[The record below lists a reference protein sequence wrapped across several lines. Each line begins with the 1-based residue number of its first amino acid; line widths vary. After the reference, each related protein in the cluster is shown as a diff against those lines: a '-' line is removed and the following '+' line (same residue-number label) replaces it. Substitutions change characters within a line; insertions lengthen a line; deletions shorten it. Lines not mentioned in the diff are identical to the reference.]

1 MLRQEFSKATRISAW
16 DLAGGVCQCGCR
28 QKIVGTPEYHH
39 IVPAALGGSNAL
51 ENCSVLSKRC
61 HRVLTAK
68 TDVPQIAKSRRIFEK
83 RIGVRGTGRGFR
95 KAPPNYDAWSSRMR
109 DE

>member
-1 MLRQEFSKATRISAW
+1 MLRQEFSKATKTAAW
-16 DLAGGVCQCGCR
+16 NRCGGFCECPCL

-39 IVPAALGGSNAL
+39 IVPAALGGGNDL
-51 ENCSVLSKRC
+51 DNVLVLSKRC
-61 HRVLTAK
+61 HRVRTAK

-95 KAPPNYDAWSSRMR
+95 KAPPNYDAWSRRMM

>member
-1 MLRQEFSKATRISAW
+1 MSARQEFSKSTRISAW
-16 DLAGGVCQCGCR
+16 TRCGGICECGCGG
-28 QKIVGTPEYHH
+28 KILTPEYHH

-51 ENCSVLSKRC
+51 DNVLVLSKRC
-61 HRVLTAK
+61 HRVRTAK

-95 KAPPNYDAWSSRMR
+95 KAPPNYDAWARRMR